1 MPEKFEEE
9 LQEDLFKNLEHKKI
23 EHPYVETQVQDEE
36 AIEIE
41 TKKKNKELAD
51 IFSKCKEIDNAATE
65 QKKQNDIIDLTD
77 NMLDENN
84 PFNTMKTETG
94 DIFIDD
100 ELFDDTDQ
108 KYIKKVSEDILQD
121 IIFDQNEVL
130 FVDLSKEQLGK
141 IVLDPWRLKR
151 DGRI

>member
-1 MPEKFEEE
+1 
-9 LQEDLFKNLEHKKI
+9 
-23 EHPYVETQVQDEE
+23 
-36 AIEIE
+36 
-41 TKKKNKELAD
+41 
-51 IFSKCKEIDNAATE
+51 
-65 QKKQNDIIDLTD
+65 
-77 NMLDENN
+77 
-84 PFNTMKTETG
+84 MKTETG